1 MLIWN
6 KSFELGIPII
16 DEQHQELI
24 TIANKLYQ
32 LNSQLNEDYNYD
44 YIMAII
50 GELQAY
56 TLYHFNTE
64 EALLNAVDYPEFS
77 SHKKEHEAFIAYL
90 KTINDEKIEREQ
102 DVFLNELLKQV
113 IHWIFNHIKTVDF
126 LYKPFVTK

>member
-24 TIANKLYQ
+24 TIANKLYR
-32 LNSQLNEDYNYD
+32 LNSQHNEDDNYD
-44 YIMAII
+44 NIMVLI

-64 EALLNAVDYPEFS
+64 EALLHAVDYPEFS

-90 KTINDEKIEREQ
+90 KTINYEKIEREQ
-102 DVFLNELLKQV
+102 DVFLNELLKQI